1 VADCK
6 LIDTSEEYLVK
17 WLIGMIRKPFK
28 ITIRINMNLNLNYT
42 VQDFDVDRAERMLRQ
57 VFVKLL
63 A

>member
-1 VADCK
+1 
-6 LIDTSEEYLVK
+6 
-17 WLIGMIRKPFK
+17 MNFNFK
-28 ITIRINMNLNLNYT
+28 NYT